1 MRRELKLGKDELGR
15 PTSEIV
21 ETPHTQAEIDRK
33 VDKQAQHDADKPER
47 DRPKVY
53 DVAQD
58 EFTRR
63 ALLVANVNGPQT
75 DKTLNLAWN
84 RFKRTSDPRAD
95 QIDAIDDNRVSL
107 IDGIEAAADP
117 STIDPTAEEHW
128 S

>member
-1 MRRELKLGKDELGR
+1 MRRFHTRDNKKVWFTAAQEAARD
-15 PTSEIV
+15 V
-21 ETPHTQAEIDRK
+21 EEAQQIAE
-33 VDKQAQHDADKPER
+33 KPER

-53 DVAQD
+53 AVAQS

-75 DKTLNLAWN
+75 DKTLNLTWN

-128 S
+128 T